1 MTTMASTTTTVQRS
15 CQPPI
20 ASLGFW
26 ADKAV
31 PLSCGVRQA
40 ARDKAQV
47 PPAPMSAS
55 AVELQAQCCQARAHA
70 EVGGDIRWDVII
82 EQAALLP
89 CGLRM
94 PAAAPSRAPA
104 AKLGKLGEDDESTS
118 AGSGSCSEGAA
129 GPGSASDS
137 ESDAASQSGPAAPW
151 GGTARRYSAAALLQT
166 LSLLRLAGEL
176 GSRPPGL
183 PKSAPEQ
190 VLRAARTAPAPGLQP
205 DEAAASPCAKPQKS
219 MLVGP
224 PPGLPAP
231 VAKPSAT
238 PRAAVAAAPWR
249 RQRPAVA
256 TKDSGH

>member
-94 PAAAPSRAPA
+94 PAAAPTRAPA
-104 AKLGKLGEDDESTS
+104 VKPGKLGEDGESTS
-118 AGSGSCSEGAA
+118 AGSESCGEGAA
-129 GPGSASDS
+129 GPGSASDG
-137 ESDAASQSGPAAPW
+137 ESDAASRPGAPAPW

-166 LSLLRLAGEL
+166 LSLLHLAGDL

-183 PKSAPEQ
+183 PRSAPEQ
-190 VLRAARTAPAPGLQP
+190 VFRAAHAATAPGLQP
-205 DEAAASPCAKPQKS
+205 DEAAASPCASPRKGMP
-219 MLVGP
+219 VGP

-231 VAKPSAT
+231 AAKPSAT
-238 PRAAVAAAPWR
+238 LRAAVAAAPWR
-249 RQRPAVA
+249 RQRPAAA
-256 TKDSGH
+256 T